1 MEQKHSK
8 TEQESSGRR
17 AQDAPTAMTD
27 HLTAASEAENATSYA
42 VGVVQMGDGVVVSVA
57 RRGSE
62 NNAALRIQELNNFAQ
77 SIIESAPISMIAT
90 DSAGVI
96 IAMNSAA
103 EKLTLYRKH
112 DLVGQHSLLL
122 LHDSVE
128 LSAHAVQLSKDLKQ
142 PVAAGFPSLIAKPL
156 LNQPEEREWTY
167 IRKDGS
173 RVWVNLTMTKL
184 HTMDETTT
192 GYLGIA
198 FDVTERK
205 RLADSV
211 THMAHHDQLT
221 GLPNRT
227 LLRDRLDR
235 GIERAKR
242 FKQKVAI
249 FMIDIDNFKRINDA
263 LGHAGGDELLV
274 YLAKQLKSAARATD
288 TVARVGGDEFVVIMP
303 DFRDVEDAQ
312 RCADLMLQKIATS
325 VVIRN
330 REVRVR
336 ASIGFCLYPDCG
348 EDAPSLLRNADIAMY
363 EAKSVG
369 GGTKQVYSQTLQQE
383 TADRLELEEDLRHA
397 LENQELTMHYQPQID
412 CATGQVTGME
422 ALLRWNSPKRGNVPL
437 SSFIPIA
444 EDAGLMIPIGEWA
457 FYQSCCDCVEL
468 QNKTGLPLTVAVNLS
483 PRQLSQINLPSLVEK
498 TLAESGLAAKH
509 LEIEITEQMLMVNSP
524 NTLET
529 LQAIRDLGVAIAID
543 DFGTGFSSFSYILQY
558 RVDRIKIDQSFIANV
573 TKDSNA
579 AAVVRTIIAMAHG
592 LNMRVVAEGVES
604 PEQYD
609 FLLNRHCNDVQGY
622 LFAYPMPKK
631 DFAVAVDRINRA
643 QGKLAQVSDD
653 VDVPKFD
660 VSSSPH
666 ACTVH

>member
-1 MEQKHSK
+1 M
-8 TEQESSGRR
+8 
-17 AQDAPTAMTD
+17 
-27 HLTAASEAENATSYA
+27 AASKAENAVSYA
-42 VGVVQMGDGVVVSVA
+42 VDAVQMGDGVVVSVA

-90 DSAGVI
+90 DAAGVI

-128 LSAHAVQLSKDLKQ
+128 LSAHAVQLSKDLNQ
-142 PVAAGFPSLIAKPL
+142 PIAAGFPSLIAKPI

-227 LLRDRLDR
+227 LLHDRLDR

-274 YLAKQLKSAARATD
+274 YLAKQLRSAARATD

-348 EDAPSLLRNADIAMY
+348 EDAPNLLRNADIAMY

-437 SSFIPIA
+437 STFIPIA

-483 PRQLSQINLPSLVEK
+483 PRQLSQINLPNLVEK

-609 FLLNRHCNDVQGY
+609 FLLKRHCNDVQGY

-631 DFAVAVDRINRA
+631 DFAVAVERINRA
-643 QGKLAQVSDD
+643 QGKLLQDSDD
-653 VDVPKFD
+653 VDVPKFE
-660 VSSSPH
+660 VSSSPL